1 MAHEIKWKI
10 KVERLF
16 HKKLKTYKA
25 KDLHPNCEV
34 VKKKKVDIA
43 VKEINRILFD
53 YKWDLEQ
60 IMSRVSRS
68 LAKLTEK

>member
-1 MAHEIKWKI
+1 MPTPV
-10 KVERLF
+10 KVMF
-16 HKKLKTYKA
+16 YTKLKTYKA

-34 VKKKKVDIA
+34 VKKKKVDKA

-68 LAKLTEK
+68 LSKLTAK

>member
-1 MAHEIKWKI
+1 MPTPVKNM
-10 KVERLF
+10 F
-16 HKKLKTYKA
+16 YTKLKTYKA

-34 VKKKKVDIA
+34 VKKKKLDKA

-60 IMSRVSRS
+60 IKSRVSRS
-68 LAKLTEK
+68 LSKLTAEP

>member
-1 MAHEIKWKI
+1 MPKS
-10 KVERLF
+10 VNNMF
-16 HKKLKTYKA
+16 YTKLKTYKA

-34 VKKKKVDIA
+34 VKKKKVDKA

-68 LAKLTEK
+68 LAKLTAK

>member
-1 MAHEIKWKI
+1 MPKPVKDM
-10 KVERLF
+10 F
-16 HKKLKTYKA
+16 YTKLKTYKA

-34 VKKKKVDIA
+34 VKKKKVDMA

-68 LAKLTEK
+68 LAKLTAK